1 MPLVSV
7 VMSVYNDEER
17 VGRSID
23 SILQQTFQDF
33 EFIIIND
40 GSTDGTAQVLDRYA
54 DQDSRIRV
62 IHQENTGLTQ
72 ALIRG
77 CQQAKGQFIARQD
90 ADDWSHPDRLQQQ
103 IDHIQRHPE
112 IGFMSCTV
120 QYVGPQGEPLIVI
133 SRAKDSQ
140 QATQALIHDR
150 QGPPAHGSVLF
161 RKSLYHQVGGY
172 RPEFYFAQDSDL
184 WLRMAEKSLFASI
197 AQVLYIHWREIYS
210 TSGVNGGIQY
220 QFGELGQLCKTARL
234 EGYPESIY
242 LAEAKKLRSQLLTQ
256 KTHKNIPDPLAIAC
270 SAYFLGSQLVTNG
283 DRRAL
288 GYLWYTIRL
297 NPRHWK
303 AWLRLTQ
310 AIFQFPHSKINPIL
324 SQD

>member
-77 CQQAKGQFIARQD
+77 CQQAQGQLIARQD

-103 IDHIQRHPE
+103 IDHIQRYSE
-112 IGFMSCTV
+112 IGFVSCAV

-133 SRAKDSQ
+133 SREKDSQ

-161 RKSLYHQVGGY
+161 RKSVYHQVGGY
-172 RPEFYFAQDSDL
+172 RPQFYYAQDSDL
-184 WLRMAEKSLFASI
+184 WLRMAEVSKVSFLQEI
-197 AQVLYIHWREIYS
+197 LYTHLRDISS
-210 TSGVNGGIQY
+210 TSGVNRPLQKR
-220 QFGELGQLCKTARL
+220 FGELGQCCKAARL
-234 EGYPESIY
+234 QGQTEKPY
-242 LAEAKKLRSQLLTQ
+242 LEEAEALANSAKLRTPSAPSSRQ
-256 KTHKNIPDPLAIAC
+256 KALGAATYFIA
-270 SAYFLGSQLVTNG
+270 SFLVDQG

-288 GYLWYTIRL
+288 GYLHQTLIYNPFHVRAWIRL
-297 NPRHWK
+297 
-303 AWLRLTQ
+303 
-310 AIFQFPHSKINPIL
+310 FQSLYFRMIGSLVK
-324 SQD
+324 